1 MPTFEE
7 LMKQEKVVGA
17 NIRMV
22 IPADVDRTIL
32 QFQETWKKVTQRK
45 ITKEQVIWKLMLA
58 GQEALE
64 QEKNDLEKIAETI
77 S

>member
-7 LMKQEKVVGA
+7 LMKQDKVIGA

-32 QFQETWKKVTQRK
+32 QFQESWKKVKKRK

-58 GQEALE
+58 GQGALE
-64 QEKNDLEKIAETI
+64 QEKQQLDEFAEAI